1 MEVGK
6 TCCPPQRRVL
16 SAIVQ
21 QAVAQLPRCLNSVEL
36 TRHDSAQGPSIWCQI
51 GVKGGRFRRFCRFCR
66 LLTTL
71 PSITYVFYSSRA
83 WKRSSVRSR
92 SGLPIIQQFSD
103 FGEGMKARPLFDDSL
118 FYAPMPHGTLRLL
131 FSGCRFSSG
140 CLRTKRDEPEI
151 RIDTWNQG
159 HLTIRAD
166 YSLARSKG
174 TNPSFARAHVLLT
187 PVLSE

>member
-71 PSITYVFYSSRA
+71 PSITYVFYSSMA
-83 WKRSSVRSR
+83 WKRSMGRAASLPSPHPRYEIVSSKAAIWKLNATTFGNPRI
-92 SGLPIIQQFSD
+92 SGAVKPPQV
-103 FGEGMKARPLFDDSL
+103 
-118 FYAPMPHGTLRLL
+118 
-131 FSGCRFSSG
+131 SS
-140 CLRTKRDEPEI
+140 
-151 RIDTWNQG
+151 
-159 HLTIRAD
+159 
-166 YSLARSKG
+166 
-174 TNPSFARAHVLLT
+174 T
-187 PVLSE
+187 PFQPQILIP